1 MGDVKMTEEECLD
14 HTCPICTGKID
25 REHYLFVVET
35 MMDPKKIKAYMNKE
49 WSFEI
54 WKESRTESLT

>member
-1 MGDVKMTEEECLD
+1 MTEED
-14 HTCPICTGKID
+14 HTCPICEGSID

-35 MMDPKKIKAYMNKE
+35 MMDPKKIQAYMNKE

-54 WKESRTESLT
+54 WKKSKKESLT